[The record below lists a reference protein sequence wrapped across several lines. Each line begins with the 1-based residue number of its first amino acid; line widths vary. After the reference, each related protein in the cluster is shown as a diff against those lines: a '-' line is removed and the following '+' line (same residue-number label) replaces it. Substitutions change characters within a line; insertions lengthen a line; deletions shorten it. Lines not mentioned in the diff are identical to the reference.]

1 MDTNVKGKI
10 TEVEILSY
18 IIKKGYSVSLPYGDK
33 DRYDQIWDINGQLLR
48 IQVKTAHLYTKNTG
62 KAIEFKTTGTSN
74 GRITSYTKKD
84 IDFFATYWE
93 GKVYIVPV
101 EETSS
106 RKVLRFESNN
116 PNQSNISWAKDYTVE
131 EVLKI

>member
-74 GRITSYTKKD
+74 GRTTSYTKKD

>member
-1 MDTNVKGKI
+1 MNTNVKGKI

-74 GRITSYTKKD
+74 GRTTSYTKKD

-106 RKVLRFESNN
+106 KKVLRFESNN